1 MDLLNLCTYC
11 LCFIIN
17 KLRQTL
23 NGELQE
29 RKISVNHLRTT
40 KPHVDYQIVLTSV
53 GRCENAR
60 GIREIDFTSFY
71 NFLTEF

>member
-23 NGELQE
+23 NGQYQPIIFLEQQ
-29 RKISVNHLRTT
+29 NHMLIIKLFSHRLGDV
-40 KPHVDYQIVLTSV
+40 KMHEKLEKYRI
-53 GRCENAR
+53 
-60 GIREIDFTSFY
+60 
-71 NFLTEF
+71 